1 MSNTIRKE
9 DILNCLPLLA
19 SVLGKRY
26 GVEVVIDGDTACT
39 DEHTIYL
46 PSLPLDSD
54 ESLLVQVR
62 GFIDHES
69 AHIRFTDFEAFQR
82 NVENPVLKYIIN
94 VIEDWRVEK
103 AMSGI
108 FPGCRANLNKLI
120 PYLFSEPYKAPKE
133 PRMAILSAI
142 LRTVRRWDVPT
153 VSLSECLTFVDGHF
167 PGLWP
172 QIQGVLDRTRKKCT
186 STDDA
191 ITFAR
196 EILAILQQY

>member
-108 FPGCRANLNKLI
+108 FPGC
-120 PYLFSEPYKAPKE
+120 
-133 PRMAILSAI
+133 
-142 LRTVRRWDVPT
+142 
-153 VSLSECLTFVDGHF
+153 G
-167 PGLWP
+167 
-172 QIQGVLDRTRKKCT
+172 QI
-186 STDDA
+186 
-191 ITFAR
+191 
-196 EILAILQQY
+196 

>member
-62 GFIDHES
+62 GLSTTSRPIS
-69 AHIRFTDFEAFQR
+69 GSPILRRFKETW
-82 NVENPVLKYIIN
+82 K
-94 VIEDWRVEK
+94 
-103 AMSGI
+103 
-108 FPGCRANLNKLI
+108 I
-120 PYLFSEPYKAPKE
+120 PY
-133 PRMAILSAI
+133 
-142 LRTVRRWDVPT
+142 
-153 VSLSECLTFVDGHF
+153 
-167 PGLWP
+167 
-172 QIQGVLDRTRKKCT
+172 
-186 STDDA
+186 
-191 ITFAR
+191 
-196 EILAILQQY
+196 

>member
-39 DEHTIYL
+39 DGHTIYL

-82 NVENPVLKYIIN
+82 NVENP
-94 VIEDWRVEK
+94 
-103 AMSGI
+103 ATTMSSV
-108 FPGCRANLNKLI
+108 R
-120 PYLFSEPYKAPKE
+120 FSHC
-133 PRMAILSAI
+133 LG
-142 LRTVRRWDVPT
+142 RTT
-153 VSLSECLTFVDGHF
+153 VKVGPFSKWWCPL
-167 PGLWP
+167 
-172 QIQGVLDRTRKKCT
+172 
-186 STDDA
+186 
-191 ITFAR
+191 
-196 EILAILQQY
+196 